1 MPRRVFTS
9 VARLFSR
16 RRGDREIPL
25 CAAGVGMSDV
35 AFVAVTIAVFVVLAL
50 IGKGAE
56 KL

>member
-1 MPRRVFTS
+1 VLTP
-9 VARLFSR
+9 VARRFRR

-35 AFVAVTIAVFVVLAL
+35 AFVAVTIAIFVVLAL

>member
-1 MPRRVFTS
+1 MRRRVLTP
-9 VARLFSR
+9 VARRFR
-16 RRGDREIPL
+16 RRCGDREIPL

-35 AFVAVTIAVFVVLAL
+35 AFVAVTIAIFVVLAL